1 MRILM
6 VEDDT
11 RVARAVG
18 SLFREAG
25 YAVDLEADAESG
37 LRAFEIE
44 PVDLVVL
51 DVRIPGIAGGGVALC
66 RRIREQSADVPI
78 LMLTAIGSRA
88 TIVECLDAGADDYL
102 IKPFHVEELL
112 ARVRALLRRVP
123 TSQLPQVTVGSLT
136 LDPARRCVERRGR
149 VIPLSPKEFAV
160 LDYLMRHPDAV
171 VTNSDLIDH
180 AWDRNYLGYSN
191 VVPTYIS
198 YLRRKLAVPGEHDPI
213 VTHRGAGYSV
223 STVAS

>member
-25 YAVDLEADAESG
+25 YAVDIEADAESG

-66 RRIREQSADVPI
+66 RRIR
-78 LMLTAIGSRA
+78 
-88 TIVECLDAGADDYL
+88 
-102 IKPFHVEELL
+102 
-112 ARVRALLRRVP
+112 
-123 TSQLPQVTVGSLT
+123 
-136 LDPARRCVERRGR
+136 
-149 VIPLSPKEFAV
+149 
-160 LDYLMRHPDAV
+160 
-171 VTNSDLIDH
+171 
-180 AWDRNYLGYSN
+180 
-191 VVPTYIS
+191 
-198 YLRRKLAVPGEHDPI
+198 
-213 VTHRGAGYSV
+213 
-223 STVAS
+223 